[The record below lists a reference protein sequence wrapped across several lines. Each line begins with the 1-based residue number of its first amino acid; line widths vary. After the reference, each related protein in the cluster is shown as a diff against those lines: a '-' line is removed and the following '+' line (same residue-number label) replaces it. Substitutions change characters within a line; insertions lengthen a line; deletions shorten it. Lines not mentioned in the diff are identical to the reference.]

1 MWFPHSTLQLREM
14 LLVGGPAALL
24 IIAAF
29 WLAYQFVEPAPPTH
43 LVITTGSTSGAYY
56 AFANRYRA
64 ELAKSGITL
73 KVVPSQGSVENIE
86 RLKSDT
92 ERVDLALM
100 QGGIADQR
108 TAPHVMSY
116 GRVFLEPVWIF
127 HRLEGTIDQ
136 LSALKG
142 VRIAIGPDGSGTRKL
157 AADLLNATGID
168 ATNATLLPL
177 GSGAAAEALE
187 KGEADAAF
195 FTLAPESPL
204 LARLITDNRLKLVS
218 LRRAEAYTRRFPYLS
233 RVVLPEGAIDLARSL
248 PPSDV
253 SMVAAQAALIARND
267 LHPALAWP
275 LIDALKATHS
285 AGGMFQRVAEFP
297 RGFDPEYPMSEDAE
311 RMYTSGTPFFQRFLP
326 FWLANFIERMIIMVV
341 PIATILIPLLKL
353 GPMIYEW
360 RIRSRLLFWYAQLKS
375 LEKRIGEVAT
385 DKPSTT
391 ELTAEIDRID
401 EAVSIIPV
409 PLHYSDRLYELRGAI
424 ELVRQ
429 RIITKA

>member
-73 KVVPSQGSVENIE
+73 NVVPSQGSVENIE

-142 VRIAIGPDGSGTRKL
+142 ARIAIGPDGSGTRKL
-157 AADLLNATGID
+157 AADLLNATGIH

-248 PPSDV
+248 PPSDI

>member
-73 KVVPSQGSVENIE
+73 NVVPSQGSVENIE

-142 VRIAIGPDGSGTRKL
+142 ARIAIGPDGSGTRKL